1 MQSVGLYHSFSIWVK
16 RDKKN
21 LEIST
26 CEERAFFSSISI
38 DGKKKACRS
47 TRQKSIDFIFFMSTS
62 WYMKPIVLFSSSL
75 SKHHF
80 TFGNLFRWNNT
91 NEFVSI
97 QIIQYQFFWPTR
109 KREMERYAVEIEKRV
124 FVLWQTIWTSEE
136 IFWYLLI
143 SNHRDV
149 WVLHVNHEFD
159 RRHSSKDEQEQ
170 PKSSQK
176 ITILEKVSIESFYIH
191 HQEMYTIEPYHID
204 DCHRLAYN
212 LRHID
217 EEPKW

>member
-109 KREMERYAVEIEKRV
+109 KREMERYAVEIEKKS
-124 FVLWQTIWTSEE
+124 FCSLTDHLNIWGN
-136 IFWYLLI
+136 FLI
-143 SNHRDV
+143 SSD
-149 WVLHVNHEFD
+149 F
-159 RRHSSKDEQEQ
+159 
-170 PKSSQK
+170 KSSRRLG
-176 ITILEKVSIESFYIH
+176 ITR
-191 HQEMYTIEPYHID
+191 EPRIWSQTFFK
-204 DCHRLAYN
+204 RWAGTA
-212 LRHID
+212 
-217 EEPKW
+217 